1 MVPRKPSEEELVD
14 PGLLSAARTK
24 VLPTEEKEVETS
36 PLGEERAGETD
47 AGESFVVP
55 PRISRFTVLRQIG
68 EGGMGVVFSAYDDE
82 LDRKVA
88 IKLLRPSSGDSL
100 GKARLQREAQAMAR
114 LAHPNIVRVYEVGL
128 LEERIFLVMEM
139 VQGDTLRAWLKR
151 GQRSWREVLAVL
163 VQAGR
168 GLAAAHAAGLVHRDF
183 KPDNVIVAEDGFVR
197 VLDFGLARAFTPGE
211 GSTSQGE
218 RPLGSGAAGAAV
230 SASGY
235 SLGLSDQLTEEGT
248 LIGTPAYMS
257 PEQFAC
263 AAIDAPSDQFSF
275 CVVLYE
281 GLYGRRPF
289 KARSGSALC
298 EQVAALQA
306 GEAPR
311 GAKVPAR
318 VRRIVLRGLAER
330 PQDRWPSMAALLTAL
345 EDEPWQ
351 RGRLWLAGVGI
362 AALAVGASY
371 GLMPRAATEPLLC
384 QDGAGQLAGVWD
396 LGRAAAVERGLLGTG
411 APLAG
416 AVWTRVQGRL
426 DAYAAEWVATYTASC
441 AATQIRGEQSAH
453 LMDLQMTC
461 LAGRKQELGLLVEA
475 LAGADAGMVEHA
487 VEAAIKLGAIDRC
500 VDNVALQAAIPAPE
514 DPALAAAVAELR
526 TRLAKV
532 RLAGSLGHFGD
543 SVEMTRDVVREAA
556 RLGYRPLLA
565 EALVREG
572 DLLDYAGDSP
582 GAERSLADAFFLAG
596 TLGDMDVQ
604 SEAAIA
610 LTFVVGIEQSRF
622 AEGLL
627 WDRHAEMLLTR
638 LGDPPGRTIARLSGR
653 GGLLNWAGR
662 YAEARETLERALKLG
677 EEQLGKSHLTVATV
691 AHNLGGVLVAQGEFA
706 AAGAAFDRALTIYT
720 ELLGPES
727 LSVADCVNNAG
738 MVKLQEGDLEAAEAA
753 FRRSLAVYEASVGG
767 EHPRLGFPLVN
778 LGTVALGRGDLAEAQ
793 AVLSRALGIVERAK
807 GADDPD
813 VAEPLTG
820 LAELALAQGR
830 ATEAEALAQRALA
843 IHAAAKTGQVPGL
856 IQPLCILGE
865 VALKHEAWGAARG
878 YFERAV
884 QVVEASYGAEDMTMV
899 TALRGLARVALGERR
914 PREALAPL
922 ERAAKIAAARPLTRE
937 RRAALWLTQ
946 AEALWEV
953 GEERARAIALA
964 GQARDEFA
972 ALGERAAEQQ
982 GEAASWLR
990 AHRGPDPGGVAR

>member
-1 MVPRKPSEEELVD
+1 MVPRSPEPPPAD
-14 PGLLSAARTK
+14 PELLSAARTR
-24 VLPTEEKEVETS
+24 VVATGVQARESE
-36 PLGEERAGETD
+36 AGEPD

-55 PRISRFTVLRQIG
+55 ARISRFTLLRPIG

-100 GKARLQREAQAMAR
+100 GTARLQREAQAMAR
-114 LAHPNIVRVYEVGL
+114 LAHPNIVRVYEVGAI
-128 LEERIFLVMEM
+128 EGRIYLVMEM
-139 VQGDTLRAWLKR
+139 VQGDTLRAWLRAGRR
-151 GQRSWREVLAVL
+151 GWREVLAVL

-211 GSTSQGE
+211 GSTTQGE
-218 RPLGSGAAGAAV
+218 RPLQVTA

-235 SLGLSDQLTEEGT
+235 SLGGASDQLTQEGT

-289 KARSGSALC
+289 KARGGADLC
-298 EQVAALQA
+298 EQIAALQA

-311 GAKVPAR
+311 GGQVPAR

-330 PQDRWPSMAALLTAL
+330 PQDRWPSMAALLAAL
-345 EDEPWQ
+345 ERDPWQ

-362 AALAVGASY
+362 AAAATGASY
-371 GLMPRAATEPLLC
+371 ALIPRAATEPALC
-384 QDGAGQLAGVWD
+384 QDGAGELVGVWD
-396 LGRAAAVERGLLGTG
+396 EGRRAAVERGLLATG
-411 APLAG
+411 AAQASDVAARVLA
-416 AVWTRVQGRL
+416 RL
-426 DAYAAEWVATYTASC
+426 DAYAAQWVATYTASC

-453 LMDLQMTC
+453 LMDLQMAC
-461 LAGRKQELGLLVEA
+461 LDGRRQELGLLAEA

-487 VEAAIKLGAIDRC
+487 VAAALGLGAIDRC
-500 VDNVALQAAIPAPE
+500 VDNATLQAAIPPPE

-572 DLLDYAGDSP
+572 DLLDYAGDSLA
-582 GAERSLADAFFLAG
+582 AERSLADAFFLAG
-596 TLGDMDVQ
+596 TLGDTDVQ

-610 LTFVVGIEQSRF
+610 LTFVVGVEQSRF

-627 WDRHAEMLLTR
+627 WDRHAEMLLAR
-638 LGDPPGRTIARLSGR
+638 LGEPPGRTIARLSGR
-653 GGLLNWAGR
+653 GGLLDRAGR
-662 YAEARETLERALKLG
+662 YPEARATLLQAQALAEAKLG
-677 EEQLGKSHLTVATV
+677 ASDVMVATV
-691 AHNLGGVLVAQGEFA
+691 AHNLA
-706 AAGAAFDRALTIYT
+706 AVMLAEGDLAGAAAAYDRALTIYT
-720 ELLGPES
+720 ELLGPDS
-727 LSVADCVNNAG
+727 LSVAETVNNVG
-738 MVKLQEGDLEAAEAA
+738 MVKLQEGDLEGAEAA
-753 FRRSLAVYEASVGG
+753 FVRSLAGYERSVGG
-767 EHPRLGFPLVN
+767 DHPRLGFPLVN
-778 LGTVALGRGDLAEAQ
+778 LGAVALARRDFARAQ
-793 AVLSRALGIVERAK
+793 AVLSRALGIAARAK
-807 GADDPD
+807 GAGDPH
-813 VAEPLTG
+813 VAEALTG
-820 LAELALAQGR
+820 GAELAAAQGR
-830 ATEAEALAQRALA
+830 RGEARALAERALA
-843 IHAAAKTGQVPGL
+843 IHAAAQTGEVPAL
-856 IQPLCILGE
+856 IGPLCVLGE
-865 VALKHEAWGAARG
+865 AALAEAAWGEARER
-878 YFERAV
+878 FTRAV
-884 QVVEASYGAEDMTMV
+884 QVVEASYGPEDVAML

-914 PREALAPL
+914 AREGLAPL
-922 ERAAKIAAARPLTRE
+922 ERAARIAASRPVPRE
-937 RRAALWLTQ
+937 RLAALQMTQ
-946 AEALWEV
+946 AQVLWAV
-953 GEERARAIALA
+953 GEERARAVALA
-964 GQARDEFA
+964 GAARDGYA
-972 ALGERAAEQQ
+972 AVGERTAADQAEV
-982 GEAASWLR
+982 AAWLA
-990 AHRGPDPGGVAR
+990 AHRLR